1 MHIFNSLRRPA
12 VLCVFALLA
21 TIGGEGLL
29 RAQAAEN
36 MDSLGDLK
44 KLSLEQLT
52 EVEVTTVSRNPEKL
66 QDTASAIQVITG
78 EEIRRS
84 GATTL
89 AQALRLASNLEV
101 DQKNSHDWGISARGF
116 NTDLSNKL
124 LVMMDG
130 RTLYTPLFS
139 GVRWDV
145 QNYLLADIDRIEVVS
160 GPGATLWGAN
170 AVNGVINIISKSAR
184 DTQGLYAETN
194 LGTEDRSGY
203 GVRFGGTAGANVAYR
218 FYDTYMD
225 FGPLEYSTSGKSAGD
240 AWSQHQSGFRIDAD
254 TSESSHFTFQG
265 DTYNGHEGFVGGGE
279 SDVSGGNL
287 LGRWSQTFSERS
299 NYSLQVYYD
308 TAAFRQPTL
317 ASAFA
322 PFGYSQDRLDTLDVD
337 FQNQLGLGSDTTLIW
352 GLGYRNLEDDFE
364 PAPGLALNPPKL
376 RQDLVSG
383 FAQLSFQL
391 RPEVEFTIGSKLE
404 YNNYTGVEVQPSAR
418 LQWTAAKDQ
427 LIWTSVSRAVRT
439 PSRVDRDIAE
449 PSSPPF
455 ILVGGENFNAETLIA
470 YEAGYR
476 GRLNSQTLVSA
487 ALFYNQYDR
496 IRSVAL
502 TPTTILPFFFANDL
516 EGHTYGAELTA
527 TYQVNSSWR
536 LIAGYDYLR
545 DDIHVR
551 PGGFDLNNA
560 LNETADP
567 QNQFSLRSST
577 DLPHGLE
584 LDGQF
589 RWIDSFTINNNGK
602 PATVPSYADLDLRI
616 GWQATRR
623 FSVAL
628 VGQNLLHKSHPEYG
642 APGPAQVD
650 AVRGVYLKTSFSY

>member
-1 MHIFNSLRRPA
+1 
-12 VLCVFALLA
+12 
-21 TIGGEGLL
+21 
-29 RAQAAEN
+29 
-36 MDSLGDLK
+36 
-44 KLSLEQLT
+44 
-52 EVEVTTVSRNPEKL
+52 
-66 QDTASAIQVITG
+66 
-78 EEIRRS
+78 
-84 GATTL
+84 
-89 AQALRLASNLEV
+89 
-101 DQKNSHDWGISARGF
+101 
-116 NTDLSNKL
+116 
-124 LVMMDG
+124 
-130 RTLYTPLFS
+130 
-139 GVRWDV
+139 
-145 QNYLLADIDRIEVVS
+145 
-160 GPGATLWGAN
+160 
-170 AVNGVINIISKSAR
+170 
-184 DTQGLYAETN
+184 
-194 LGTEDRSGY
+194 
-203 GVRFGGTAGANVAYR
+203 
-218 FYDTYMD
+218 
-225 FGPLEYSTSGKSAGD
+225 
-240 AWSQHQSGFRIDAD
+240 
-254 TSESSHFTFQG
+254 
-265 DTYNGHEGFVGGGE
+265 
-279 SDVSGGNL
+279 
-287 LGRWSQTFSERS
+287 
-299 NYSLQVYYD
+299 
-308 TAAFRQPTL
+308 
-317 ASAFA
+317 
-322 PFGYSQDRLDTLDVD
+322 
-337 FQNQLGLGSDTTLIW
+337 
-352 GLGYRNLEDDFE
+352 
-364 PAPGLALNPPKL
+364 
-376 RQDLVSG
+376 
-383 FAQLSFQL
+383 
-391 RPEVEFTIGSKLE
+391 
-404 YNNYTGVEVQPSAR
+404 
-418 LQWTAAKDQ
+418 